1 MSQVYIKK
9 FIPQNYLAEE
19 ILLGSI
25 IIYPKL
31 TIYVKNYIKKDFFF
45 LESHAIIYIN
55 FTEQINKK
63 FNIIQLIYL
72 LKSKKLLKKIGGLK
86 KIINIM
92 RQSQIFINSSKI
104 SNYIEKLIYILNS
117 NYIKRLII
125 QYGYNM
131 TKLGYVSKI
140 NNEYLYT
147 KLLSYL
153 KFLEK
158 EITKNQQKNKN
169 ITSIKQLISIK
180 ILQLKYPIIYND
192 DNKKINK
199 SNIKFGFKKLDHIT
213 NGLPPG
219 NLIIIA
225 GRPSIGKTSFAINI
239 AYNVFFYQKSSICIF
254 SLEMSTKEI
263 LNKFLCISC
272 NINIGKGSIIKL
284 QTEDWKNILT
294 VCKKLIYNNIYIN
307 DKNNLKINDIER
319 TTKTLIRNQN
329 LNLIIIDYLQL
340 IGSTNEDNQKVS
352 RSQELGYITRRLK
365 LLSQL
370 LKLPILVLSQ
380 LNRNIEIRSNK
391 EPILSDLK
399 ESGCIKHI
407 NNTNLYK
414 HLNIKNVNLVKF
426 YILNINSNV
435 DDILHKYKYKRKY
448 KQIKIIYLSVKT
460 TIKIITNQFTLELTQ
475 NHKYLSGISWKKV
488 SVSTRYSKINKKLIK
503 FNDNKKIIN
512 KNYIKHILLS
522 KPCKTYDINFNDRFH
537 FLSNYIILHNS
548 IEQDSDIIIMLNNK
562 TEENSQNTEK
572 IIDIKICKNRNGY
585 TGYCEILF
593 QPETMKFNELNTSN
607 KTKISYIE
615 Q

>member
-19 ILLGSI
+19 ILLGSL

-31 TIYVKNYIKKDFFF
+31 NIYIKNYVKKDFFF
-45 LESHAIIYIN
+45 LECHAIIYIN
-55 FTEQINKK
+55 LTEQTNKNS
-63 FNIIQLIYL
+63 NIIQLIYL
-72 LKSKKLLKKIGGLK
+72 LKSKKLLKRIGGLK

-92 RQSQIFINSSKI
+92 RQSQIFINSSKV
-104 SNYIEKLIYILNS
+104 SNYIEKLIYLLNS
-117 NYIKRLII
+117 NYVKRLII

-140 NNEYLYT
+140 SNEYLYI

-169 ITSIKQLISIK
+169 ITSIKKLISLK
-180 ILQLKYPIIYND
+180 LLQLKHPIIYK
-192 DNKKINK
+192 DNNKQINK
-199 SNIKFGFKKLDHIT
+199 YHIKFGFKKLDQLT
-213 NGLPPG
+213 NGLPSG

-225 GRPSIGKTSFAINI
+225 GRPSVGKTSLAINI

-272 NINIGKGSIIKL
+272 NIDICNNNTIQL
-284 QTEDWKNILT
+284 RTEDWKNILII
-294 VCKKLIYNNIYIN
+294 CKKLIHNNIYIN
-307 DKNNLKINDIER
+307 DKNNLKINDIEHI
-319 TTKTLIRNQN
+319 TKTFIGNKN

-340 IGSTNEDNQKVS
+340 IGSINENTQKIN

-380 LNRNIEIRSNK
+380 LNRNIEIRRNK

-399 ESGCIKHI
+399 ESGCIKNFI
-407 NNTNLYK
+407 NTNLDKY
-414 HLNIKNVNLVKF
+414 LNIKNIYSTKF
-426 YILNINSNV
+426 HILNIKSNIDYILN
-435 DDILHKYKYKRKY
+435 KYQYRGQY
-448 KQIKIIYLSVKT
+448 RQIKTIYLSVKT
-460 TIKIITNQFTLELTQ
+460 TLKIITNEFKLELTQ
-475 NHKYLSGISWKKV
+475 NHKYLSGISWRKV
-488 SVSTRYSKINKKLIK
+488 NASTRYSKINKKLIK
-503 FNDNKKIIN
+503 FNEKKTIIN
-512 KNYIKHILLS
+512 KNYIKDILLNTE
-522 KPCKTYDINFNDRFH
+522 CIVYDINFNDLFH
-537 FLSNYIILHNS
+537 FLSNNIILHNS
-548 IEQDSDIIIMLNNK
+548 IEQDSDIIIMLNNT

-585 TGYCEILF
+585 TGYCSLLFKPEI
-593 QPETMKFNELNTSN
+593 MKFNEF
-607 KTKISYIE
+607 
-615 Q
+615 

>member
-1 MSQVYIKK
+1 MSQVYINK

-31 TIYVKNYIKKDFFF
+31 TIYVKNYIKKDLFF

-55 FTEQINKK
+55 LTEQINKK

-72 LKSKKLLKKIGGLK
+72 LKSKRLLKKIGGLK

-117 NYIKRLII
+117 NHIKRLII

-131 TKLGYVSKI
+131 TKLGYVSQI
-140 NNEYLYT
+140 NNEYLYS

-153 KFLEK
+153 KFLER

-180 ILQLKYPIIYND
+180 LLQLKYPIIYND
-192 DNKKINK
+192 DNKKTKK
-199 SNIKFGFKKLDHIT
+199 SYTKFGFEKIDQIT
-213 NGLPPG
+213 NGLPSG

-239 AYNVFFYQKSSICIF
+239 AYNVFFYQRSSVCIF

-263 LNKFLCISC
+263 LNKFLCMSC
-272 NINIGKGSIIKL
+272 NIHIGKSNIIKL
-284 QTEDWKNILT
+284 RAEDWKNILT
-294 VCKKLIYNNIYIN
+294 VCKKLIHNNIYIN
-307 DKNNLKINDIER
+307 DKTNLQINDIESIA
-319 TTKTLIRNQN
+319 KTLIRNQN

-340 IGSTNEDNQKVS
+340 IRSSSEGNQKVS

-365 LLSQL
+365 LLSQM

-391 EPILSDLK
+391 EPILSDLR
-399 ESGCIKHI
+399 ESGCIKHT
-407 NNTNLYK
+407 NNTHLDKN
-414 HLNIKNVNLVKF
+414 LNIKNVNSVKF
-426 YILNINSNV
+426 CRLNIQSNT
-435 DDILHKYKYKRKY
+435 DRILHQYKYKKEY
-448 KQIKIIYLSVKT
+448 KHIKNIYLSVKT
-460 TIKIITNQFTLELTQ
+460 TLKIITNQSTLELTL

-488 SVSTRYSKINKKLIK
+488 SASTRYSKINNKVIK
-503 FNDNKKIIN
+503 FNKNKKTIN
-512 KNYIKHILLS
+512 TNYIKQILLN
-522 KPCKTYDINFNDRFH
+522 KPCKTYDINFNDQFY
-537 FLSNYIILHNS
+537 FLSNRMILHNS

-562 TEENSQNTEK
+562 TEENRQNTEK

-585 TGYCEILF
+585 TGYCEVLF
-593 QPETMKFNELNTSN
+593 QPETMTFNELSTNN
-607 KTKISYIE
+607 ATKIS
-615 Q
+615 

>member
-25 IIYPKL
+25 IIYPKSV
-31 TIYVKNYIKKDFFF
+31 IYVKNYIKKDFFF
-45 LESHAIIYIN
+45 LESHTIIYIN
-55 FTEQINKK
+55 LTERINKQ

-72 LKSKKLLKKIGGLK
+72 LKSKSLLKKIGGLK

-104 SNYIEKLIYILNS
+104 SNYIEKLIHILSS

-131 TKLGYVSKI
+131 TKLGYISKI
-140 NNEYLYT
+140 SNQYLYT

-180 ILQLKYPIIYND
+180 LLQLKHPIVYND
-192 DNKKINK
+192 KNKKNNE
-199 SNIKFGFKKLDHIT
+199 SHTKFGFKKLDSIT

-219 NLIIIA
+219 NLVVIA

-272 NINIGKGSIIKL
+272 NINIGKKNKIKL
-284 QTEDWKNILT
+284 KTEDWKKVLN
-294 VCKKLIYNNIYIN
+294 VCKKLIHNNIYIN

-319 TTKTLIRNQN
+319 ITKTLIKNQSI
-329 LNLIIIDYLQL
+329 NLIIIDYLQL
-340 IGSTNEDNQKVS
+340 IGSSNEENQKVN

-370 LKLPILVLSQ
+370 LKLPVLVLSQ

-407 NNTNLYK
+407 NNTNLDK
-414 HLNIKNVNLVKF
+414 CLNIKSINLVKF
-426 YILNINSNV
+426 YILNINNNTENIS
-435 DDILHKYKYKRKY
+435 HKYKYTKTY
-448 KQIKIIYLSVKT
+448 KNIKFIYLSIKT
-460 TIKIITNQFTLELTQ
+460 TLKIINHQFTLELTQ

-488 SVSTRYSKINKKLIK
+488 GISTKYSKINKKLVK

-512 KNYIKHILLS
+512 KNYIKYILLS
-522 KPCKTYDINFNDRFH
+522 KPCKTYDINFNDQFH

-562 TEENSQNTEK
+562 ADENSQNTEK
-572 IIDIKICKNRNGY
+572 IIDIKVCKNRNGY
-585 TGYCEILF
+585 TGYCKILF
-593 QPETMKFNELNTSN
+593 KPENMKFHELNSN
-607 KTKISYIE
+607 NVTQISYIE
-615 Q
+615 

>member
-1 MSQVYIKK
+1 MNKVYRKK

-31 TIYVKNYIKKDFFF
+31 TLYVKNYVRKDFFF
-45 LESHAIIYIN
+45 LESHTIIYIN
-55 FTEQINKK
+55 LTEQISKQ
-63 FNIIQLIYL
+63 FNIIELIYF
-72 LKSKKLLKKIGGLK
+72 LKSKRLLKNIGGLK
-86 KIINIM
+86 KIVNIM
-92 RQSQIFINSSKI
+92 RQSQIFINSSQI
-104 SNYIEKLIYILNS
+104 NNYVEKLINILSS

-140 NNEYLYT
+140 NNEYLYN
-147 KLLSYL
+147 KLLAHL
-153 KFLEK
+153 KFFEK

-169 ITSIKQLISIK
+169 ITSIKRLISIK
-180 ILQLKYPIIYND
+180 LLQLKHPIIYNND
-192 DNKKINK
+192 HKKIYN
-199 SNIKFGFKKLDHIT
+199 NHVKFGFKKLDKIT

-225 GRPSIGKTSFAINI
+225 GRPSIGKTSFALKI

-272 NINIGKGSIIKL
+272 DVNIYNNSIIKL
-284 QTEDWKNILT
+284 QAEQWKNILII
-294 VCKKLIYNNIYIN
+294 CKKLIHNNIYIN
-307 DKNNLKINDIER
+307 DQNNVKIHDIEHIA
-319 TTKTLIRNQN
+319 KTLIRKHN

-340 IGSTNEDNQKVS
+340 IELNNENNQKVN

-370 LKLPILVLSQ
+370 LKLPIIVLSQ

-399 ESGCIKHI
+399 ESGCIKYI
-407 NNTNLYK
+407 SNTNLNKY
-414 HLNIKNVNLVKF
+414 LNIRNINLVKF
-426 YILNINSNV
+426 YTPSINRNNN
-435 DDILHKYKYKRKY
+435 ILHKYKYKKEY
-448 KQIKIIYLSVKT
+448 NHIKIIYLSMKT
-460 TIKIITNQFTLELTQ
+460 TLQVINSEFTLELTQ
-475 NHKYLSGISWKKV
+475 NHKYLSGVSWRKV
-488 SVSTRYSKINKKLIK
+488 SLSTKYSKISKKLIELNCYK
-503 FNDNKKIIN
+503 RVIK
-512 KNYIKHILLS
+512 KNYIQQILMN
-522 KPCKTYDINFNDRFH
+522 KPCKTYDINFNNEYH
-537 FLSNYIILHNS
+537 FLSNDIILHNS

-562 TEENSQNTEK
+562 IEKNNEDIGK
-572 IIDIKICKNRNGY
+572 IIDIKICKNRNGR

-593 QPETMKFNELNTSN
+593 KPETMKFNECNINN
-607 KTKISYIE
+607 KAQIDYIE

>member
-1 MSQVYIKK
+1 MNQVYIQK

-31 TIYVKNYIKKDFFF
+31 SIYVKNYIKKDFFF
-45 LESHAIIYIN
+45 LESHTIIYIN
-55 FTEQINKK
+55 LTEQINKQ

-72 LKSKKLLKKIGGLK
+72 LKSKKLLKIIGGVR

-104 SNYIEKLIYILNS
+104 SNYIEKLINILSS

-131 TKLGYVSKI
+131 AKLGYISKI

-169 ITSIKQLISIK
+169 ITSIKKLISIK
-180 ILQLKYPIIYND
+180 LLKFKNPIIYSD
-192 DNKKINK
+192 ENKKINK
-199 SNIKFGFKKLDHIT
+199 SQIKIKFGIQKLDKIT
-213 NGLPPG
+213 NGLPTG

-225 GRPSIGKTSFAINI
+225 GRPSIGKTSFAIKI
-239 AYNVFFYQKSSICIF
+239 AYNVFFYQKSNICIF

-263 LNKFLCISC
+263 LDKFLCISC
-272 NINIGKGSIIKL
+272 NINIGKSNTVKL
-284 QTEDWKNILT
+284 KKENWKNILNI
-294 VCKKLIYNNIYIN
+294 CKKLVHNNIYIN
-307 DKNNLKINDIER
+307 DRNNIKIKDIEHI
-319 TTKTLIRNQN
+319 TKTLIRKQN
-329 LNLIIIDYLQL
+329 LSLIIIDYLQL
-340 IGSTNEDNQKVS
+340 IGSISENNQRIN

-370 LKLPILVLSQ
+370 LKLPIIVLSQ

-399 ESGCIKHI
+399 ESGCIKYI
-407 NNTNLYK
+407 YNTNLDK
-414 HLNIKNVNLVKF
+414 HLNVKNINLVKL
-426 YILNINSNV
+426 YIVNINSSNN
-435 DDILHKYKYKRKY
+435 DILYKYNKEY
-448 KQIKIIYLSVKT
+448 KHIKVIYFSVKT
-460 TIKIITNQFTLELTQ
+460 TLKVITHQSTLELTQ
-475 NHKYLSGISWKKV
+475 NHKYLSGVSWKKV
-488 SVSTRYSKINKKLIK
+488 SISTPYSKINKKLIQ
-503 FNDNKKIIN
+503 FNNYKTIIDKTYMKQILIN
-512 KNYIKHILLS
+512 K
-522 KPCKTYDINFNDRFH
+522 PCTTYDINFNNKFH
-537 FLSNYIILHNS
+537 FLSNNTILHNS

-562 TEENSQNTEK
+562 TEENNQIGEK
-572 IIDIKICKNRNGY
+572 TIDIKICKNRNGY

-593 QPETMKFNELNTSN
+593 KPETMEFNEFSKNN
-607 KTKISYIE
+607 KTKTSYIE